1 METETQE
8 EFFEMKMSTIRGL
21 KAKLADECA
30 DLDKQIE
37 ELMQQRKEIAEPLE
51 EEIAYE
57 EEQLKRTALDY
68 SHSYK
73 GELGEIKYRKGYE
86 RKSWDTKKLEGYAA
100 DHPEIMHFQKI
111 TQVSPNVS
119 IKIY

>member
-1 METETQE
+1 
-8 EFFEMKMSTIRGL
+8 MKMSAIRSL
-21 KAKLADECA
+21 QAKLADACA
-30 DLDKQIE
+30 DIDKQIE
-37 ELMQQRKEIAEPLE
+37 ELMQRRKEIASPIEDK
-51 EEIAYE
+51 IAYE
-57 EEQLKRTALDY
+57 EEQLKKTALGY